1 MAQREGLA
9 AAELRWA
16 KLRLV
21 QDHYRHF
28 IDFLRE
34 VMGLLGYS
42 TTELQEDI
50 AAFMEHGPAWLMV
63 QAGRGE
69 AKTTIA
75 AAFAVWCL
83 IHDPSH
89 RILIVSAGGSQANDI
104 STLIVR
110 IITTMPELE
119 CMCPD
124 TTNGDRTSV
133 EHFDVHYT
141 LKGVDKSPSVKC
153 LGITAN
159 LQGNRAHLLL
169 ADDIES
175 TKNATTALQRAQ
187 LSHLTLDFSSIVTD
201 TATGAVGRILW
212 LGTPQTSDSI
222 YTALPARGV
231 TVRIWPH
238 RYPNKEQVENY
249 GEFLAPYLTRR
260 MQRDPTLMTGGGF
273 DGTQGKPTDPVLFG
287 EEKLQKKEQDQGT
300 SYFQL
305 QHMLN
310 TRLNDRLRYPLRT
323 DQLVLLDAQEQ
334 VPLSIVRG
342 MTPAS
347 LKACRVHEFG
357 FSMQTAHNIS
367 LEVTKVAGTVAYVDP
382 AGGGLNADETGYAI
396 TSFANGNIFA
406 RDIGGLPGGYA
417 PEVME
422 ELAKRIVAAR
432 ATLVKIEKNMG
443 YGAFREV
450 FTPILMRVAHE
461 AGHSIGTDEDYV
473 TGHKERR
480 IIATLEPIINQGRL
494 IVSSQVIERDISD
507 CQRYAAQHRQSYS
520 FFHQL
525 AKITKEAGSLVHDD
539 RLDALEGAVRH
550 WQELLQIDQQRQL
563 EAERA
568 AARRELMSDP
578 LGHKR
583 YTPPPTRQSSILS
596 RYRQ

>member
-9 AAELRWA
+9 AAQLRWA
-16 KLRLV
+16 KLRMV
-21 QDHYRHF
+21 QTHYRHF

-34 VMGLLGYS
+34 VMMMLGYS
-42 TTELQEDI
+42 TTEIQEDI

-63 QAGRGE
+63 QAQRGE

-75 AAFAVWCL
+75 SAFSVWCL
-83 IHDPSH
+83 IHDPAH
-89 RILIVSAGGSQANDI
+89 RILIVSAGGSQASDI

-110 IITTMPELE
+110 IITTMPELA
-119 CMCPD
+119 CLRPD

-153 LGITAN
+153 LGITSN
-159 LQGNRAHLLL
+159 MQGNRAHLLL
-169 ADDIES
+169 ADDVES
-175 TKNATTALQRAQ
+175 AKNSTTAVQRAQ

-231 TVRIWPH
+231 TVRIWPG
-238 RYPNKEQVENY
+238 RYPNKEQRENY
-249 GEFLAPYLTRR
+249 GEYLAPLLQRR
-260 MQRDPTLMTGGGF
+260 LDRDPSLGEDGGW
-273 DGTQGKPTDPVLFG
+273 DGSQGQPTDPVLFG

-310 TRLNDRLRYPLRT
+310 TRLNDRLRFPLRPL
-323 DQLVLLDAQEQ
+323 QLVLMDVGSSAPMA
-334 VPLSIVRG
+334 VVRG

-347 LKACRVHEFG
+347 IVRRQVHG
-357 FSMQTAHNIS
+357 FAFDLQTPHSIS
-367 LEVTKVAGTVAYVDP
+367 QETTPLTGIMAYVDP
-382 AGGGLNADETGYAI
+382 AGGGLNGDETGYAV
-396 TSFANGNIFA
+396 TAFCNGNVYLL
-406 RDIGGLPGGYA
+406 DVGGVPGGYS
-417 PEVME
+417 PDTME
-422 ELAKRIVAAR
+422 ELAKRLVALKVS
-432 ATLVKIEKNMG
+432 LVKIEKNMG

-450 FTPILMRVAHE
+450 FSPILARVAKD

-473 TGHKERR
+473 TGHKEKR

-494 IVSSQVIERDISD
+494 IVSPRVIETDISD
-507 CQRYAAQHRQSYS
+507 CERYAAQHRQSYS

-525 AKITKEAGSLVHDD
+525 AKITKDTGSLAHDD
-539 RLDALEGAVRH
+539 RVDAVEGAVRH
-550 WQELLQIDQQRQL
+550 WQELLQIDQQRQI
-563 EAERA
+563 EAQRKAEREEVL
-568 AARRELMSDP
+568 RDP
-578 LGHKR
+578 LGYRR
-583 YTPPPTRQSSILS
+583 YDSPRSTQSSLLS